1 MAMTPSRFERVPC
14 GTSRENACSPAMADD
29 FRGLLLAAPERVTCS
44 NDAVLPVAGAYQ
56 FDARFVGRFRSMRS
70 EITLVA
76 IDTKTHAARS
86 ANLLKRGYKA
96 RPSGLDPS
104 DPDLDSTVV
113 TGWFNLDLLLWIKGF
128 PREPARYHVFA
139 TVGDV
144 VSNVVTVAV
153 VAS

>member
-14 GTSRENACSPAMADD
+14 GTSSENACSPALTDD

-44 NDAVLPVAGAYQ
+44 ADAVLPVAGAYQ
-56 FDARFVGRFRSMRS
+56 LDARFVGRFRSMRS

-76 IDTKTHAARS
+76 VDTNTHAARS

-113 TGWFNLDLLLWIKGF
+113 TGWFNLDLFLWIKGF
-128 PREPARYHVFA
+128 PRAPARYHVFA